1 MENTGTGISSI
12 SIYDP
17 EKNNDGNRRINVQ
30 IPAILKHAGWSILL
44 APFQLLL
51 SLIFLYIFFVLTK
64 IEMHI
69 FLKGEN
75 INFYAIIYNLMLIY
89 SSASMIMYSI
99 SNAYVDF
106 IREGP
111 FIQIDELGFT
121 DRRIS
126 NDKIMWN
133 NVFVKTITGGTW
145 VRRTAMYVRIDAQ
158 NIKFHPWRL
167 DVVVSRFLK
176 INFIFIGFSRND
188 KENKKFIE
196 VFKFFTRTKP
206 YDEDQNVSTSS

>member
-17 EKNNDGNRRINVQ
+17 DKNNGGNRRINVE
-30 IPAILKHAGWSILL
+30 IPAILKHEGWSILL
-44 APFQLLL
+44 APFQLSL
-51 SLIFLYIFFVLTK
+51 SIIFLYIIYILNK
-64 IEMHI
+64 IEI
-69 FLKGEN
+69 QSFTKSGY
-75 INFYAIIYNLMLIY
+75 INFYAMIYILIFIY
-89 SSASMIMYSI
+89 SFFAVIFYSI
-99 SNAYVDF
+99 SNTYVDF
-106 IREGP
+106 ICKVP
-111 FIQIDELGFT
+111 FLQIDEFGFT

-126 NDKIMWN
+126 NEKIMWN

-167 DVVVSRFLK
+167 DVIVNRFLK
-176 INFIFIGFSRND
+176 INFIFIGFSRNE

-206 YDEDQNVSTSS
+206 YNEDQNVSKAS